1 MAMQK
6 RSWGLGE
13 AVALLLALALIAAA
27 AALLL
32 GWLAAPALEGAAAE
46 GPPLLGD
53 SSSSG
58 QPAASAGA
66 GGQPAAEGV
75 ESRPELPE
83 LRLEGYV
90 PVEVNLTETTVILT
104 AECLSI
110 EAETTEAQTFS
121 IAKGLEGRLD
131 FRPTTHDLMQ
141 DLMDHYGI
149 IPLQARIDR
158 YDQGTG
164 TYYAQLVVRSG
175 ERVLSLD
182 SRPTDAI
189 GVAVRYGL
197 PVHMNRAV
205 LESQGERVC

>member
-32 GWLAAPALEGAAAE
+32 GWLAAPALEGTAAE

-66 GGQPAAEGV
+66 GGQPAAEGA
-75 ESRPELPE
+75 ESWPELE
-83 LRLEGYV
+83 LPGYV

-189 GVAVRYGL
+189 GVAVRYQL
-197 PVHMNRAV
+197 PVHLSREV
-205 LESQGERVC
+205 LESQGE

>member
-1 MAMQK
+1 MF
-6 RSWGLGE
+6 S
-13 AVALLLALALIAAA
+13 LALIAAA
-27 AALLL
+27 AALFLDQPT
-32 GWLAAPALEGAAAE
+32 APALEGTAAE

-66 GGQPAAEGV
+66 GGQPAAEGA
-75 ESRPELPE
+75 ESWPELE
-83 LRLEGYV
+83 LPGYV